1 MPIEITGKP
10 VSNIHPLASGTV
22 SSINTPIN
30 VPHDTARP
38 AADSIKLTDTAAYLR
53 KLENTLSALPV
64 VDMQRTES
72 IKKALAE
79 GSFIIDP
86 VRVADKLLDF
96 ESMLYYR
103 AA

>member
-1 MPIEITGKP
+1 MPIEITGKSA
-10 VSNIHPLASGTV
+10 SNVHPLTSGTV
-22 SSINTPIN
+22 SSINKPIN
-30 VPHDTARP
+30 AHHDTAQP

-64 VDMQRTES
+64 VDIQRTES
-72 IKKALAE
+72 IKKALTD
-79 GSFIIDP
+79 GRFMIDP
-86 VRVADKLLDF
+86 VRVADKLWDF